1 MVDKEWL
8 QLGGYALEM
17 HSADGDA
24 HTAFFLPTFY
34 LPHGMGSSHLQLEQ
48 SKASKMKIFSGF
60 LHF

>member
-1 MVDKEWL
+1 MVDREWL

-17 HSADGDA
+17 RNADGDA